1 MVTVKRKVNND
12 TKGLMHSEQS
22 GYAAAVMNSLNL
34 SCTVSVSFPS
44 GYGWKS
50 SAKSPIARQQ
60 IKTLNGSRQ
69 VQKTTALHM
78 TEDLLETSLKNLVS
92 DLF

>member
-12 TKGLMHSEQS
+12 TKRLMHSEQS

-78 TEDLLETSLKNLVS
+78 TDLLETSLKTLVS